1 MQQRAFRSRI
11 VVRFRTVNIAVDEA
25 ADATDDDVGT
35 QGDLTDP
42 SISTI
47 VSMIL
52 KQTQGLWS

>member
-1 MQQRAFRSRI
+1 M
-11 VVRFRTVNIAVDEA
+11 NIAVDEADAAA

-35 QGDLTDP
+35 QGDLNDP

-52 KQTQGLWS
+52 K

>member
-1 MQQRAFRSRI
+1 M
-11 VVRFRTVNIAVDEA
+11 NIAVDEA